1 MTEVVTQTFY
11 FDEAGSSNTGRTLQL
26 AHDRAQAL
34 GLNTFLVAT
43 TSGETGLRAA
53 QLWPDFEVIIV
64 THEAGFDEANSQEL
78 SPENRARIE
87 EAGGRL
93 LTCQHA
99 LGGVNRAVR
108 RKLGTY
114 QLNEIIS
121 YTLRIFGQGIK
132 VVAEMALMAA
142 DAGLI
147 RTDKPVMVIAGTG
160 RGADTAAVVLP
171 TNAQNFFDLKIL
183 EIVCR
188 PSPEHPAFIEASG
201 RPGLE

>member
-1 MTEVVTQTFY
+1 MTEVITQTFY
-11 FDEAGSSNTGRTLQL
+11 FNQAGPANTDHTLQM
-26 AHDRAQAL
+26 ARDRAQAL

-43 TSGETGLRAA
+43 TSGETGLRAV
-53 QLWPDFEVIIV
+53 QLLPDFEVIIV
-64 THEAGFDEANSQEL
+64 THEAGFNEANSQEL
-78 SPENRARIE
+78 SPEKRARIE

-108 RKLGTY
+108 RKLGAY
-114 QLNEIIS
+114 QLDEIIA

-147 RTDKPVMVIAGTG
+147 RTDRPVMAIAGTG
-160 RGADTAAVVLP
+160 RGADTAAIVLP

-188 PSPEHPAFIEASG
+188 PSPEHPAFAEASG
-201 RPGLE
+201 RPDLE